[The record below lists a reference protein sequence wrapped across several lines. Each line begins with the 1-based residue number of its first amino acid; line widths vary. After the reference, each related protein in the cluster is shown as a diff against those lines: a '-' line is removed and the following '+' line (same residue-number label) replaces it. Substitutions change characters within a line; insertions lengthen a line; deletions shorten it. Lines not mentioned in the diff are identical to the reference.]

1 MTCNN
6 DVICFQERVEQHA
19 ASGLQAVLLPPLLQ
33 HKVGNATKKRTSLD
47 LRILENVLEVLRG
60 SLLTLLRCPTSS
72 SFSKSVHCE
81 GDLAGLSAAS
91 MTEVIEDNCCACNV
105 AAYGAFMSDL
115 PNVQLVY
122 IT

>member
-1 MTCNN
+1 M
-6 DVICFQERVEQHA
+6 
-19 ASGLQAVLLPPLLQ
+19 
-33 HKVGNATKKRTSLD
+33 
-47 LRILENVLEVLRG
+47 
-60 SLLTLLRCPTSS
+60 RCPTSS

-81 GDLAGLSAAS
+81 GDLAPNAA

>member
-1 MTCNN
+1 MKYVFRKESNN
-6 DVICFQERVEQHA
+6 
-19 ASGLQAVLLPPLLQ
+19 
-33 HKVGNATKKRTSLD
+33 
-47 LRILENVLEVLRG
+47 
-60 SLLTLLRCPTSS
+60 TLLAACRLCSSLRCSSTRCPTSS

-81 GDLAGLSAAS
+81 GDVAGLSAAS